1 VEDKQGNAHP
11 TSAARPD
18 DPVLH
23 EALKGVAGRDWA
35 QLIAHNEHHAR
46 RVVRDQLETTG
57 WLRVQQHRVLGII
70 IPTARLGIYDEDM
83 ASGLA
88 DQVIEALRNAIDDR
102 PADPRPLAVGL
113 LAVQAQMPVISSLDQ
128 TRGHRQ
134 ALREMTFAAIEP
146 ILGLHQAIQ
155 NREEAQT
162 RWLDAP
168 DGL

>member
-1 VEDKQGNAHP
+1 MEDKQGNAHP

-18 DPVLH
+18 DPVLR

-57 WLRVQQHRVLGII
+57 WLRVQHRRMLGII
-70 IPTARLGIYDEDM
+70 PAARVGLYDEDM
-83 ASGLA
+83 VSGLA

-113 LAVQAQMPVISSLDQ
+113 LAVQAQMPVISSFENS
-128 TRGHRQ
+128 HRQ
-134 ALREMTFAAIEP
+134 ELREMTFAAIEP

-155 NREEAQT
+155 NRLT
-162 RWLDAP
+162 DMRRS
-168 DGL
+168 GGV

>member
-46 RVVRDQLETTG
+46 QVVRDQLEATG
-57 WLRVQQHRVLGII
+57 WLRVQHRRMLGII
-70 IPTARLGIYDEDM
+70 PTDRLGLYGEDM
-83 ASGLA
+83 VSGLA
-88 DQVIEALRNAIDDR
+88 DRVTEALRNAIDDR

-113 LAVQAQMPVISSLDQ
+113 LAVQAQLPVISSFIENS
-128 TRGHRQ
+128 RHRAQ
-134 ALREMTFAAIEP
+134 LREMTFAAIEP

-155 NREEAQT
+155 NRLTDMRSSNAG
-162 RWLDAP
+162 
-168 DGL
+168 DG